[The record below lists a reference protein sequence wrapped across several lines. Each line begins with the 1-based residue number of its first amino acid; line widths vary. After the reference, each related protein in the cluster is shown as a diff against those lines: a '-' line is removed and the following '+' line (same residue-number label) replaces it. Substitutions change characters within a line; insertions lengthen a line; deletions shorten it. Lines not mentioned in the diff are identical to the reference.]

1 MSEEESF
8 IYPSIDPSVFDLI
21 VVGTGLPES
30 IIAAAASV
38 AGKTV
43 LHVDSNSFY
52 GSGFSSLSLDEFTSF
67 LHAQKTVPESTLSDS
82 PVVNGSS
89 NVDGEKDYVIFD
101 LKTKSIYSDIEISS
115 LPEQGSVKACSRKF
129 NLDLSGPRVM
139 FCADSVV
146 NLLLKSGGKHHV
158 EFKSIDGSFIYGSN
172 GELSAVPD
180 SRSAIFKDRSLG
192 LTEKNQLMRF
202 FKLVQAHIEGS
213 TEHAE
218 GSDETRRIKDEDLES
233 PFIEFL
239 NKQRLP
245 TKIKSMILYAIAMAD
260 HDQEKPELCKNLLKT
275 KDGIESLA
283 LFHSSIG
290 RFTNALGAM
299 IYPIYG
305 QGELPQA
312 FCRCAAVKGALYV
325 LRMPVTALLLSKE
338 NGDYK
343 GVRLASG
350 QEILSHHL
358 VINPSVTC
366 PSPPHLPRAPNL
378 PEESSERDD
387 KVEVI
392 EKIARG
398 ICIIRGSIK
407 SDLPNL
413 LVIFPPRSLCSEQ
426 VSSIR
431 VLQLGSGLSV
441 CPSGMSVLY
450 LSTLCCDV
458 IQGKK
463 SLNAAMNALVVPPLS
478 ENPENTSSI
487 QTENAV
493 DAKPTLLW
501 NATFIQ
507 ELEKASSGGAI
518 TSCPTPDANLDYR
531 NIVQSSEKLFHQIYQ
546 EDFFPKTSAS
556 EDMEDEDET

>member
-1 MSEEESF
+1 MLEEESF
-8 IYPSIDPSVFDLI
+8 SYPSIDPSVFDLI

-30 IIAAAASV
+30 VIAAAASV

-52 GSGFSSLSLDEFTSF
+52 GSGFSSFSFDDFTSF
-67 LHAQKTVPESTLSDS
+67 LHAQKTPPETTLSHGS
-82 PVVNGSS
+82 VVGGTS
-89 NVDGEKDYVIFD
+89 NVDGDTDYVIID
-101 LKTKSIYSDIEISS
+101 LKPKSLYSDIEISS
-115 LPEQGSVKACSRKF
+115 LPEEESVKACSRKF
-129 NLDLSGPRVM
+129 NLDISGPRVM

-146 NLLLKSGGKHHV
+146 NLLLNSGGIHHV
-158 EFKSIDGSFIYGSN
+158 EFKSIDGSFIYGAN

-218 GSDETRRIKDEDLES
+218 GSDESRRIKDEDLES

-260 HDQEKPELCKNLLKT
+260 YDQEKPELCKNLLKT

-312 FCRCAAVKGALYV
+312 FCRCAAVKGAIYV

-350 QEILSHHL
+350 QEILSQHL

-366 PSPPHLPRAPNL
+366 PSPPLLPRAPNL
-378 PEESSERDD
+378 PEACSESDD
-387 KVEVI
+387 KGEVI
-392 EKIARG
+392 EKVARG

-407 SDLPNL
+407 SELSNL

-450 LSTLCCDV
+450 LSTLCDDV

-463 SLNAAMNALVVPPLS
+463 SLYAAMNTLVAPPPS
-478 ENPENTSSI
+478 ESPENTSSI
-487 QTENAV
+487 QSENAG

-501 NATFIQ
+501 NAMFIQ

-518 TSCPTPDANLDYR
+518 TSCPSPDGNLDYR
-531 NIVQSSEKLFHQIYQ
+531 GILESSEKLFHQIYQ
-546 EDFFPKTSAS
+546 EEFFPKTSAS
-556 EDMEDEDET
+556 EEIVNNDET

>member
-1 MSEEESF
+1 MSEEENFS
-8 IYPSIDPSVFDLI
+8 YPSIDPSVFDLI

-52 GSGFSSLSLDEFTSF
+52 GSSFSSLSLDDVTSF
-67 LHAQKTVPESTLSDS
+67 LHAQKIVPESTLSHS

-115 LPEQGSVKACSRKF
+115 LPEEESVKACSRKF

-158 EFKSIDGSFIYGSN
+158 EFKSIDCSFIYGAN

-218 GSDETRRIKDEDLES
+218 GSDESRRIKNEDLES

-260 HDQEKPELCKNLLKT
+260 YDQEKPELCKNLLKT

-312 FCRCAAVKGALYV
+312 FCRCAAVKGAIYV

-350 QEILSHHL
+350 QEILSQHL
-358 VINPSVTC
+358 VINPSVTG
-366 PSPPHLPRAPNL
+366 PSSPPRDPNL
-378 PEESSERDD
+378 PEECSESDG

-413 LVIFPPRSLCSEQ
+413 L

-450 LSTLCCDV
+450 LSTLCVDV

-463 SLNAAMNALVVPPLS
+463 SLYAAMNTLVVPPSS
-478 ENPENTSSI
+478 ENPKDTSSI
-487 QTENAV
+487 QSENAG

-501 NATFIQ
+501 NAIFIQ
-507 ELEKASSGGAI
+507 ELEKATSGGAI
-518 TSCPTPDANLDYR
+518 TSCLTPDGNLDYR
-531 NIVQSSEKLFHQIYQ
+531 NILESSEKVYVFVQ
-546 EDFFPKTSAS
+546 P
-556 EDMEDEDET
+556 

>member
-1 MSEEESF
+1 MSEEENT

-52 GSGFSSLSLDEFTSF
+52 GSHFSSLSLDDFTSF
-67 LHAQKTVPESTLSDS
+67 LCAQKTQSETTLPHSS
-82 PVVNGSS
+82 VFNGNS
-89 NVDGEKDYVIFD
+89 NVDVDGGKDYVIID
-101 LKTKSIYSDIEISS
+101 MKSKSLYSDIEISS
-115 LPEQGSVKACSRKF
+115 LPEEER
-129 NLDLSGPRVM
+129 PRVM

-146 NLLLKSGGKHHV
+146 NLLLNSGGKHHI
-158 EFKSIDGSFIYGSN
+158 EFKGIDGSFIYGAN
-172 GELSAVPD
+172 GELPAVPD
-180 SRSAIFKDRSLG
+180 SRSAIFKDWSLG

-218 GSDETRRIKDEDLES
+218 DGDENRRIRDEDLES

-245 TKIKSMILYAIAMAD
+245 SKIKSMILYAIAMAD
-260 HDQEKPELCKNLLKT
+260 YDQEKPELCKNLLKT

-283 LFHSSIG
+283 LFHSSVG
-290 RFTNALGAM
+290 RYTNALGAM
-299 IYPIYG
+299 IYPVYG

-325 LRMPVTALLLSKE
+325 LRLPVIALLLSKE
-338 NGDYK
+338 NGDCK

-350 QEILSHHL
+350 QEILSQHL
-358 VINPSVTC
+358 VVNPSVTG
-366 PSPPHLPRAPNL
+366 PSPPFLPQAPNL
-378 PEESSERDD
+378 PEECAESCQ
-387 KVEVI
+387 
-392 EKIARG
+392 G

-407 SDLPNL
+407 SDLSNL

-450 LSTLCCDV
+450 LSTLCDYV

-463 SLNAAMNALVVPPLS
+463 SLHAAMNFLVAPPLS
-478 ENPENTSSI
+478 ENPQDTSSI
-487 QTENAV
+487 QSENVAN
-493 DAKPTLLW
+493 AKPTLLW
-501 NATFIQ
+501 KATFVQ
-507 ELEKASSGGAI
+507 ELEKA
-518 TSCPTPDANLDYR
+518 
-531 NIVQSSEKLFHQIYQ
+531 
-546 EDFFPKTSAS
+546 
-556 EDMEDEDET
+556 

>member
-1 MSEEESF
+1 MFEEENA

-52 GSGFSSLSLDEFTSF
+52 GNQFSSLSLDDFTSF
-67 LHAQKTVPESTLSDS
+67 LHAQKTQPESTLPHSS
-82 PVVNGSS
+82 VVNGSS
-89 NVDGEKDYVIFD
+89 DVDGDNDYVIFN
-101 LKTKSIYSDIEISS
+101 LKPKSLYSDIEISS
-115 LPEQGSVKACSRKF
+115 LPEEESVKACSRKF

-146 NLLLKSGGKHHV
+146 SLLLKSGGKHHV
-158 EFKSIDGSFIYGSN
+158 EFKSIDGSFIYGAN

-218 GSDETRRIKDEDLES
+218 GSDESRRIKDEDLES

-260 HDQEKPELCKNLLKT
+260 YDQENPELCKNLLKT

-338 NGDYK
+338 NGDCK

-350 QEILSHHL
+350 QEILSQHL
-358 VINPSVTC
+358 VINPSVTG
-366 PSPPHLPRAPNL
+366 PSPPFLPRDPSL
-378 PEESSERDD
+378 PEECSESDD
-387 KVEVI
+387 KGEVI
-392 EKIARG
+392 EKVARG

-407 SDLPNL
+407 SELSNL

-426 VSSIR
+426 LSSIR

-450 LSTLCCDV
+450 LSTLCDDV

-463 SLNAAMNALVVPPLS
+463 SLNAAMNTLVAPPP
-478 ENPENTSSI
+478 ENPEDASSI
-487 QTENAV
+487 QNENAG

-501 NATFIQ
+501 NTMFIQ
-507 ELEKASSGGAI
+507 ELEKATSGGAI
-518 TSCPTPDANLDYR
+518 TSCPTPDGNLDYR
-531 NIVQSSEKLFHQIYQ
+531 NILESSEKLFHQIYQ
-546 EDFFPKTSAS
+546 EEFFPKTSAS
-556 EDMEDEDET
+556 SEIDDDGET

>member
-1 MSEEESF
+1 MLEEVNA

-52 GSGFSSLSLDEFTSF
+52 GSHFSSLSLDDFTSF
-67 LHAQKTVPESTLSDS
+67 LHARKTQPETTLPHSS
-82 PVVNGSS
+82 VVNGSS
-89 NVDGEKDYVIFD
+89 DVDGDKDYVIID
-101 LKTKSIYSDIEISS
+101 LKPQSLYSDIEISS
-115 LPEQGSVKACSRKF
+115 SPEEER
-129 NLDLSGPRVM
+129 
-139 FCADSVV
+139 
-146 NLLLKSGGKHHV
+146 GKHHI
-158 EFKSIDGSFIYGSN
+158 EFNGIDGSFIYGSN
-172 GELSAVPD
+172 EELSAVPD
-180 SRSAIFKDRSLG
+180 SRSAIFKDRSLR

-218 GSDETRRIKDEDLES
+218 DSDESRRIRDEDLES

-245 TKIKSMILYAIAMAD
+245 SK
-260 HDQEKPELCKNLLKT
+260 EKPELCKNLLKT

-283 LFHSSIG
+283 LFHSSVG
-290 RFTNALGAM
+290 RYTNALGAM

-312 FCRCAAVKGALYV
+312 FCRCAAVKGALDV
-325 LRMPVTALLLSKE
+325 LRLPVIALLLSKE
-338 NGDYK
+338 NGDCK

-350 QEILSHHL
+350 QEILSQHL
-358 VINPSVTC
+358 VINPSVTG
-366 PSPPHLPRAPNL
+366 PSPPFLPRAPNF
-378 PEESSERDD
+378 PEECSESDD
-387 KVEVI
+387 KGKVR
-392 EKIARG
+392 EKVARG

-407 SDLPNL
+407 SDLSNL
-413 LVIFPPRSLCSEQ
+413 LVIFPPRSLCSEH

-431 VLQLGSGLSV
+431 VVQLGSGLSV

-450 LSTLCCDV
+450 LSTLCDNV

-463 SLNAAMNALVVPPLS
+463 SLHAAMNFLVAPPLS
-478 ENPENTSSI
+478 ENPQDTSYLQI
-487 QTENAV
+487 G

-501 NATFIQ
+501 KATFVQ
-507 ELEKASSGGAI
+507 ELEKFNFNIAGFIRRRHHLLPHARR
-518 TSCPTPDANLDYR
+518 NLDYR
-531 NIVQSSEKLFHQIYQ
+531 KILESSEKLFHQIYQ
-546 EDFFPKTSAS
+546 EEFFPKTSVS
-556 EDMEDEDET
+556 EKTEDEDDET

>member
-1 MSEEESF
+1 MSEEESVS
-8 IYPSIDPSVFDLI
+8 YPSIDPSVFDLI

-52 GSGFSSLSLDEFTSF
+52 GSGFSSFSLDDFTSF
-67 LHAQKTVPESTLSDS
+67 LHAQKTLPESTLSHGS
-82 PVVNGSS
+82 VVGGSS
-89 NVDGEKDYVIFD
+89 NVNGDTDYVIID
-101 LKTKSIYSDIEISS
+101 LKPKSLYSDIEISS
-115 LPEQGSVKACSRKF
+115 LPEEESVKACSRKF
-129 NLDLSGPRVM
+129 NLDISGPRVM

-146 NLLLKSGGKHHV
+146 NLLLNSGGIHHV
-158 EFKSIDGSFIYGSN
+158 EFKSIDGSFIYGAN
-172 GELSAVPD
+172 GELSSVPD

-218 GSDETRRIKDEDLES
+218 GSHESRRIKDEDLES

-260 HDQEKPELCKNLLKT
+260 YDQEKPELCKNLLKT

-312 FCRCAAVKGALYV
+312 FCRCAAVKGAIYV
-325 LRMPVTALLLSKE
+325 LRIPVTALLLSKE

-350 QEILSHHL
+350 QDILSRHL

-366 PSPPHLPRAPNL
+366 PSPPLLPRAPNL
-378 PEESSERDD
+378 PEECSESDD
-387 KVEVI
+387 KGEVI
-392 EKIARG
+392 EKVARG
-398 ICIIRGSIK
+398 ICIIRGSMK
-407 SDLPNL
+407 SELSNL

-426 VSSIR
+426 LSSIR

-450 LSTLCCDV
+450 LSTLCVDV

-463 SLNAAMNALVVPPLS
+463 SLYAAMNTLVVPPPS
-478 ENPENTSSI
+478 ENPEDTSSI
-487 QTENAV
+487 QSENAG

-501 NATFIQ
+501 NAMFIQ

-518 TSCPTPDANLDYR
+518 TSCPTPDGNLDYR
-531 NIVQSSEKLFHQIYQ
+531 NILESSEKLFHQIYQ
-546 EDFFPKTSAS
+546 EEFFPKTSAS
-556 EDMEDEDET
+556 EEIVNNDET

>member
-1 MSEEESF
+1 MSEEENA
-8 IYPSIDPSVFDLI
+8 IYPVIDPSVFDLI

-52 GSGFSSLSLDEFTSF
+52 GSHFSSLSLDDFTSF
-67 LHAQKTVPESTLSDS
+67 LHAQKTQPETTLPHSS
-82 PVVNGSS
+82 VVNRSS
-89 NVDGEKDYVIFD
+89 NVDGDKDYLIID
-101 LKTKSIYSDIEISS
+101 LKPKSLYSDIEISS
-115 LPEQGSVKACSRKF
+115 LPEEESVKSCSRKF

-146 NLLLKSGGKHHV
+146 NLLLNSGANHHV
-158 EFKSIDGSFIYGSN
+158 EFKSIDGSLIYGAN
-172 GELSAVPD
+172 GELSSVPD

-213 TEHAE
+213 TENAE
-218 GSDETRRIKDEDLES
+218 DNDGSRRIKDEDLES
-233 PFIEFL
+233 PFTEFL

-245 TKIKSMILYAIAMAD
+245 PKIKSIILYAIAMAD
-260 HDQEKPELCKNLLKT
+260 YDQEKPEFCKYLLKT

-283 LFHSSIG
+283 LFHSSVG

-325 LRMPVTALLLSKE
+325 LHMPVTALLLSKD
-338 NGDYK
+338 NGDCK

-350 QEILSHHL
+350 QEILSQHL
-358 VINPSVTC
+358 VINPSVTG
-366 PSPPHLPRAPNL
+366 PSPPLLPRTPNL
-378 PEESSERDD
+378 PEECSESDD
-387 KVEVI
+387 KREAI
-392 EKIARG
+392 EKVARG

-407 SDLPNL
+407 SDLSNL

-441 CPSGMSVLY
+441 CPSGMFVLY
-450 LSTLCCDV
+450 LSTLCDDV

-463 SLNAAMNALVVPPLS
+463 SLRAAMNVLVAPPLS
-478 ENPENTSSI
+478 ENPEDTSSL
-487 QTENAV
+487 QSDNV
-493 DAKPTLLW
+493 GDAKPTLLW

-518 TSCPTPDANLDYR
+518 TCCPTPDGNLDYR
-531 NIVQSSEKLFHQIYQ
+531 NILESSVKLFRQIYQ
-546 EDFFPKTSAS
+546 EEFFPETSAS
-556 EDMEDEDET
+556 KENEYHDET